1 MHSMDEVELVV
12 VQLLPATEMGAEV
25 APAIEDV
32 VVDVVDVV
40 DTVFVFSATATAVSV
55 ACT

>member
-1 MHSMDEVELVV
+1 MDEVELVV